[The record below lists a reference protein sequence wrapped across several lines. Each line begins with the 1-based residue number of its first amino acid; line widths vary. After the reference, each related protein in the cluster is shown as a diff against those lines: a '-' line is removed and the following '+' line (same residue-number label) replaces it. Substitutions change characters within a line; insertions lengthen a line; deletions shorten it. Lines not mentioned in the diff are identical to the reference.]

1 MAAALERPDQ
11 LRWLLRSGAA
21 ETDLAIEG
29 YIEDVLED
37 LKMEHVYLS
46 PWGRFAKPV
55 SPAGAKEIEQLL
67 RAIARPWSR
76 STHAIFHEGA
86 RRAVETMFLSAGR
99 IATRVGIGGRQSR
112 RVKMLPAM
120 PAECW
125 MHIASFFRREN
136 WIAAP

>member
-1 MAAALERPDQ
+1 MGSLCKARQPP
-11 LRWLLRSGAA
+11 R
-21 ETDLAIEG
+21 
-29 YIEDVLED
+29 
-37 LKMEHVYLS
+37 
-46 PWGRFAKPV
+46 
-55 SPAGAKEIEQLL
+55 AKEIEELL
-67 RAIARPWSR
+67 RAVARPWSR

-99 IATRVGIGGRQSR
+99 IATRVGIGNRQSC